1 MQESITVRVETM
13 NPKFNVDITANSV
26 DDVKELIDYI
36 ETKFKTKEK
45 SDLDLKITPSQPMTL
60 MEIMSDE
67 STSASDFVVTTSDDF
82 HTGVSKKV
90 NADPY

>member
-45 SDLDLKITPSQPMTL
+45 SDLDLKITPSQPITL
-60 MEIMSDE
+60 MEDSSSE
-67 STSASDFVVTTSDDF
+67 SDFGVTTSDDF
-82 HTGVSKKV
+82 HTGVGKKV
-90 NADPY
+90 NADPH